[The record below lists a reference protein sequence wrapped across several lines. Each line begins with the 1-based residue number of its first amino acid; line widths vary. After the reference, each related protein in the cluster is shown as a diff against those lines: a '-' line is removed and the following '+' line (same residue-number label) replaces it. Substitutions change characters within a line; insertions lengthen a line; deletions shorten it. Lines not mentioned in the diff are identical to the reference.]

1 MRELYMIKNSITA
14 FIAVFLMSASLSVS
28 PALSDKE
35 ELEIQRSYTTRQ
47 MQQKEYQADLEVKR
61 LADAYARMSDSER
74 MKGDAEL
81 E

>member
-1 MRELYMIKNSITA
+1 MRELYIIKNSITA

-35 ELEIQRSYTTRQ
+35 LLEMQRSYTTRQ

>member
-1 MRELYMIKNSITA
+1 MIKNSITA

-35 ELEIQRSYTTRQ
+35 QLEIQRSYTARQ
-47 MQQKEYQADLEVKR
+47 MQQKEYQADMEVKR
-61 LADAYARMSDSER
+61 LADAYARMNDSER

-81 E
+81 K

>member
-1 MRELYMIKNSITA
+1 MIKNSITA
-14 FIAVFLMSASLSVS
+14 FIAVFLMSAALSVS

-35 ELEIQRSYTTRQ
+35 QFEMQRNYTTRQ
-47 MQQKEYQADLEVKR
+47 MQQKAYQADLEVKR

>member
-1 MRELYMIKNSITA
+1 MIKNSITA

-35 ELEIQRSYTTRQ
+35 QLEMQRSYTTRQ
-47 MQQKEYQADLEVKR
+47 MQQKEYQADMEVKR
-61 LADAYARMSDSER
+61 LADAYARMNDSER

-81 E
+81 K

>member
-1 MRELYMIKNSITA
+1 MIKNSITA

-35 ELEIQRSYTTRQ
+35 QLEMQRSYTARQ
-47 MQQKEYQADLEVKR
+47 MQQREYQADMEVKR
-61 LADAYARMSDSER
+61 LADTYARMSDSER

-81 E
+81 K

>member
-1 MRELYMIKNSITA
+1 MIKNSITA
-14 FIAVFLMSASLSVS
+14 FIAVFLMSAALSVS

-35 ELEIQRSYTTRQ
+35 QLEIQRSYTARQ
-47 MQQKEYQADLEVKR
+47 MQQKEYQTDLEVKR

-81 E
+81 K

>member
-1 MRELYMIKNSITA
+1 MIKNSITA

-35 ELEIQRSYTTRQ
+35 QLEIQRSYTARQ

-61 LADAYARMSDSER
+61 IADAYVRMSDSER

-81 E
+81 K

>member
-1 MRELYMIKNSITA
+1 MIKNSITA

-35 ELEIQRSYTTRQ
+35 QLEMQHNYTARQ

-61 LADAYARMSDSER
+61 IADAYAWMSDSER

-81 E
+81 K

>member
-1 MRELYMIKNSITA
+1 MIKNSITA

-35 ELEIQRSYTTRQ
+35 QLEMRRSYTARQ

-61 LADAYARMSDSER
+61 LADTYARMSDSER

-81 E
+81 K

>member
-1 MRELYMIKNSITA
+1 MIKNSITA

-35 ELEIQRSYTTRQ
+35 QLEMQHNYTVRQ

>member
-1 MRELYMIKNSITA
+1 MIKNSITA

-35 ELEIQRSYTTRQ
+35 QLEMQRSYTAIQ
-47 MQQKEYQADLEVKR
+47 MEQKEYQADLEVKR
-61 LADAYARMSDSER
+61 IADAYARMNDSER

>member
-1 MRELYMIKNSITA
+1 MIKNSTTA

-35 ELEIQRSYTTRQ
+35 QLEMQRSYTARQ
-47 MQQKEYQADLEVKR
+47 MQQKEYQVDLEVKR

>member
-1 MRELYMIKNSITA
+1 MIKNSITA
-14 FIAVFLMSASLSVS
+14 FIAVFFMSASLSVS

-35 ELEIQRSYTTRQ
+35 QLEMQRSYTTRQ

-61 LADAYARMSDSER
+61 IADAYARMSDSER

-81 E
+81 K

>member
-1 MRELYMIKNSITA
+1 MIKNSITA
-14 FIAVFLMSASLSVS
+14 FIAVFLMSAALSVS

-35 ELEIQRSYTTRQ
+35 QFEMQCNYTTRQ
-47 MQQKEYQADLEVKR
+47 MQQKAYQADLEVKR

>member
-1 MRELYMIKNSITA
+1 
-14 FIAVFLMSASLSVS
+14 MSAALSVS

-35 ELEIQRSYTTRQ
+35 QLDMQRSYTARQ

-61 LADAYARMSDSER
+61 LADAYARMGDSER

-81 E
+81 K

>member
-1 MRELYMIKNSITA
+1 MIKNSITA

-35 ELEIQRSYTTRQ
+35 QLDMQRSYTARQ
-47 MQQKEYQADLEVKR
+47 MQQKEHQADLEVKR

-81 E
+81 K